1 MYYIFMPRPRGYIP
15 GIVPRLS
22 LLIPSL
28 PLSRRLSSERSPLF
42 LTPCRPFCF
51 VDDFTRVGHVRKISQ
66 TMVGFSSKE
75 DSIAISSLDRVERNL
90 HTSVAIHSFISKDL
104 FQPGRRSCD
113 RRLPASMMIRCLPL
127 LSFVFERNAI
137 FQGTGWWILLFRTC
151 TLRSTLRD
159 PNFRTRLLLSSFN
172 T

>member
-1 MYYIFMPRPRGYIP
+1 MPRPRGYIP

-28 PLSRRLSSERSPLF
+28 SLSLSLSLLSPLLERSPLF

-90 HTSVAIHSFISKDL
+90 HTSVAIHSFIFEDYSNLDDAL
-104 FQPGRRSCD
+104 TIDGPT
-113 RRLPASMMIRCLPL
+113 SMIQCLPN
-127 LSFVFERNAI
+127 FVSRKRHFSGNREMD
-137 FQGTGWWILLFRTC
+137 LLFGIYI
-151 TLRSTLRD
+151 RSICCV
-159 PNFRTRLLLSSFN
+159 
-172 T
+172 

>member
-28 PLSRRLSSERSPLF
+28 SLSRRLSSERSPLF

-151 TLRSTLRD
+151 TLRSK
-159 PNFRTRLLLSSFN
+159 LSNSSLIILF
-172 T
+172 

>member
-113 RRLPASMMIRCLPL
+113 RRASLDDDPMFLPRRASFSRETLFFKERGDGFSCLEP
-127 LSFVFERNAI
+127 VP
-137 FQGTGWWILLFRTC
+137 W
-151 TLRSTLRD
+151 D